1 MKPRLNPFRS
11 ACLESIPYRFTDF
24 GEVEILDRLKRLGMR
39 ASVVGPHGSGKT
51 TLLELLATKLVSQGL
66 EPYWIR
72 IHKDNRSMQK
82 WPRLTARN
90 VVILDGADLLSR
102 SRWYTVR
109 WKSRNAAGLIIS
121 SHVPGLLPTLAI
133 CQTSP
138 ALLGELM
145 DRLDS
150 NCKVDATALY
160 HRHNGNLRDAFRELY
175 DLYAFQLYA
184 FQRFTPTTYP
194 TN

>member
-11 ACLESIPYRFTDF
+11 GCLESIPYRFTDF
-24 GEVEILDRLKRLGMR
+24 GEVEIFDRLKRLGMR

-51 TLLELLATKLVSQGL
+51 TLLELLATKLVSEGL
-66 EPYWIR
+66 EPFWIR
-72 IHKDNRSMQK
+72 IHSDKRSMQK
-82 WPRLTARN
+82 WPKLTARN

-121 SHVPGLLPTLAI
+121 SHVAGLLPTLTI

-150 NCKVDATALY
+150 NCKVDATALFF
-160 HRHNGNLRDAFRELY
+160 RHNGNLRDAFRELY
-175 DLYAFQLYA
+175 DLYAFQCYA

-194 TN
+194 NY